1 MDKNKEQIIK
11 PGLYLISTP
20 IGNMQDI
27 TFRAINILKKSDII
41 LCEDTRRS
49 FNLLSYYN
57 IKKKLFSYHKF
68 NEKKNSEKII
78 NLIKENKVVSLIS
91 DAGTPTISDPGLV
104 LVKKCIQQD
113 LNVHPIPGSSAVIAA
128 MSVSGFEDKF
138 LFYGFLNKKENEL
151 NKVLKSIA
159 NLDYSLIFFI
169 PANKINFYLNLFK
182 KYFNNR
188 EILIAK
194 EITKIHEEFIRGKID
209 SIKPFPQEAK
219 GELTVIISKQVIKNN
234 SKNVINESVKLEIKK
249 MLKKYSHKDVVE
261 YIVKKENLPKKLI
274 YDYCL
279 KIKWKKK
286 LLIIFTLFL
295 LTSCVGSSTSGVFG
309 SGVSIALDPRTLGTQ
324 IDDSIMQKN
333 LQARLA
339 LTEKKYLIKL
349 SVKVLDGRIFLSGKV
364 DEAEEKLKVTK
375 MAWETKGA
383 RSVKNNIVVKQKFS
397 FKNAAV
403 DVLITSQ
410 LRTALILNKKVK
422 AANFNIDTVNQKT
435 YVFGIAHSNEEKKEI
450 IQEAKQIVDLK
461 ELITSILLV
470 SDLSR
475 KKE

>member
-1 MDKNKEQIIK
+1 M
-11 PGLYLISTP
+11 
-20 IGNMQDI
+20 
-27 TFRAINILKKSDII
+27 
-41 LCEDTRRS
+41 
-49 FNLLSYYN
+49 
-57 IKKKLFSYHKF
+57 KKKL
-68 NEKKNSEKII
+68 I
-78 NLIKENKVVSLIS
+78 
-91 DAGTPTISDPGLV
+91 
-104 LVKKCIQQD
+104 
-113 LNVHPIPGSSAVIAA
+113 
-128 MSVSGFEDKF
+128 
-138 LFYGFLNKKENEL
+138 
-151 NKVLKSIA
+151 
-159 NLDYSLIFFI
+159 
-169 PANKINFYLNLFK
+169 
-182 KYFNNR
+182 
-188 EILIAK
+188 
-194 EITKIHEEFIRGKID
+194 
-209 SIKPFPQEAK
+209 
-219 GELTVIISKQVIKNN
+219 
-234 SKNVINESVKLEIKK
+234 
-249 MLKKYSHKDVVE
+249 
-261 YIVKKENLPKKLI
+261 
-274 YDYCL
+274 
-279 KIKWKKK
+279 
-286 LLIIFTLFL
+286 IIFALFL

-461 ELITSILLV
+461 ELVTSILLV

-475 KKE
+475 QKE